1 MDKEKIISY
10 VMETPGN
17 TNPNVLRSLLD
28 DGSSNNKFIVTL
40 TLTSETGGITDKSNK
55 EIYEAIKAGKE
66 IWFTGNM
73 DDMIGY
79 FPLAYYTV
87 IEGFQYPF
95 IGTRFDMVSSNDQVY
110 LVYMTASDTEI
121 YDFSMEPHSY
131 EKEDSKFIVTLT
143 PTAEDYSGTMDYT
156 VAEIN
161 AAYDAGMDIWFAIN
175 DGYATMYFPCECVV
189 NDTRYA
195 YLCFHGRMLYN
206 DFDVFMYTGGD
217 SQGTDDGTSQ
227 VYGTLVYALT
237 PAS

>member
-66 IWFTGNM
+66 IWFTG
-73 DDMIGY
+73 DMSDMTGY

-110 LVYMTASDTEI
+110 LVYITASDTEI
-121 YDFSMEPHSY
+121 YDFSMKPHSY
-131 EKEDSKFIVTLT
+131 EKEDNKFIVTLT

-156 VAEIN
+156 VSEIYT
-161 AAYDAGMDIWFAIN
+161 AYEAGMEIWFYFAIPN
-175 DGYATMYFPCECVV
+175 MGSFEFRCDTVGRSENYIYPSFNGGMY
-189 NDTRYA
+189 
-195 YLCFHGRMLYN
+195 YN
-206 DFDVFMYTGGD
+206 NEMMRIHTGT
-217 SQGTDDGTSQ
+217 TDDGTKQTYSTAL
-227 VYGTLVYALT
+227 YTLT

>member
-1 MDKEKIISY
+1 MDKEEIISY

-28 DGSSNNKFIVTL
+28 GEASSNKFIVTL
-40 TLTSETGGITDKSNK
+40 TLTSETGGTTDKSNK
-55 EIYEAIKAGKE
+55 EIYEAIQAGKE

-73 DDMIGY
+73 SDMIGY

-87 IEGFQYPF
+87 IEGIQYPF

-110 LVYMTASDTEI
+110 LVYITASDTEI
-121 YDFSMEPHSY
+121 YDFSMESHSY

-143 PTAEDYSGTMDYT
+143 PTSPDYSGTMDKT

-161 AAYDAGMDIWFAIN
+161 EAYEAGQEIWIKIIVPGMGYLMEMACIGNGDQESTYPSFNAKFIAAGKLLYAISGYTN
-175 DGYATMYFPCECVV
+175 DGTKQTYSTNIY
-189 NDTRYA
+189 
-195 YLCFHGRMLYN
+195 
-206 DFDVFMYTGGD
+206 
-217 SQGTDDGTSQ
+217 S
-227 VYGTLVYALT
+227 LT